1 MTAYPKASGK
11 FTRRVKSS
19 GLLSRIR
26 IFIYVLAAVSIILFF
41 FWGEY
46 GFFRM
51 WILDRKI
58 DKLEHEIMV
67 LKVARQDL
75 LWEIDKMKN
84 DPDYIIK
91 YAVEN
96 YGYARPD
103 QRIIHFVPD
112 DSTSSS
118 QASSEP
124 KN

>member
-1 MTAYPKASGK
+1 MTAYPKASRK
-11 FTRRVKSS
+11 FTRRVKDS
-19 GLLSRIR
+19 GFFPRIR

-58 DKLEHEIMV
+58 EKLEHEILV

-75 LWEIDKMKN
+75 RWEIDKMKS
-84 DPDYIIK
+84 DPQYLIK

-103 QRIIHFVPD
+103 QRIIHFVPV
-112 DSTSSS
+112 DSLPAS
-118 QASSEP
+118 QAGADP
-124 KN
+124 N

>member
-1 MTAYPKASGK
+1 MAAFPGTSKKFSKKVRNSG
-11 FTRRVKSS
+11 FFP
-19 GLLSRIR
+19 RIR

-51 WILDRKI
+51 WILHRRI
-58 DKLEHEIMV
+58 DKLEREILT

-75 LWEIDKMKN
+75 AWEIEKMKN
-84 DPDYIIK
+84 DPDYLIR

-103 QRIIHFVPD
+103 QKIIHFVPLD
-112 DSTSSS
+112 TTAAN
-118 QASSEP
+118 QEAAEP
-124 KN
+124 H

>member
-1 MTAYPKASGK
+1 MAAYPRASKK
-11 FTRRVKSS
+11 FSRRVRNS
-19 GLLSRIR
+19 GFFSRIK

-58 DKLEHEIMV
+58 DKLEHEILV
-67 LKVARQDL
+67 LKVAKQDL
-75 LWEIDKMKN
+75 LWEIDRMKN
-84 DPDYIIK
+84 DPDFLVR

-112 DSTSSS
+112 DSLSSS
-118 QASSEP
+118 QASA
-124 KN
+124 KAN